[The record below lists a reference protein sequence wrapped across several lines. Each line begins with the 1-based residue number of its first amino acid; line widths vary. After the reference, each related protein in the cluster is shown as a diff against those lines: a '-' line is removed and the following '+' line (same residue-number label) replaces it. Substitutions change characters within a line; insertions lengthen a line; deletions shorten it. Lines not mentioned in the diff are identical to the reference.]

1 MSERN
6 GSSIHPVFAVIAA
19 IVISA
24 GIIGIY
30 LWVTWTGPV
39 HAGEVTSLYAYPI
52 HRELSTGSGLGGV
65 NGGPN
70 VTDEVIVIAN
80 VRIKSTT
87 KLPLFL
93 ADSYGNLTLASGDVQ
108 QSLAASGSD
117 FRKVFVA
124 YPDLA
129 PQQKAP
135 VPRDITMTPGQVVE
149 GQLIFHFPIT
159 AAQWNGRKGFDVD
172 IRFIH
177 QNDLILHT
185 QTSQGQAVQA
195 PPAAH

>member
-1 MSERN
+1 MSEKS
-6 GSSIHPVFAVIAA
+6 GSSIHPVFAVIGA
-19 IVISA
+19 IVLSV
-24 GIIGIY
+24 GIVAAY
-30 LWVTWTGPV
+30 VWATWTGPV
-39 HAGEVTSLYAYPI
+39 HAGTVTSLYAYPI

-80 VRIKSTT
+80 VQVKSTT

-93 ADSYGNLTLASGDVQ
+93 NEMYGNLTLPNGEVE

-117 FRKVFVA
+117 YRKVFVA

-129 PQQKAP
+129 PQQKTP
-135 VPRDITMTPGQVVE
+135 LPHDITMTPGQVID

-159 AAQWNGRKGFDVD
+159 EAQWNGRQAFDVD

-177 QNDLILHT
+177 QDDLVLHT
-185 QTSQGQAVQA
+185 GPGQK
-195 PPAAH
+195 PATGQ

>member
-6 GSSIHPVFAVIAA
+6 GSSIHPLFAVVAA
-19 IVISA
+19 IVVSA
-24 GIIGIY
+24 GLIGAY
-30 LWVTWTGPV
+30 VWATWTGPV

-93 ADSYGNLTLASGDVQ
+93 NEAYGNLTLDSGEVE

-117 FRKVFVA
+117 YRKVFVA
-124 YPDLA
+124 YPALA
-129 PQQKAP
+129 PQQKAAL
-135 VPRDITMTPGQVVE
+135 PRDVTMSPGQVVE
-149 GQLIFHFPIT
+149 GQMIFHFPIT
-159 AAQWNGRKGFDVD
+159 EAQWNGRQGFDVD

-177 QNDLILHT
+177 QNDLVLHT
-185 QTSQGQAVQA
+185 PAPHGSGTS
-195 PPAAH
+195 H

>member
-1 MSERN
+1 MSETN
-6 GSSIHPVFAVIAA
+6 EAGIHPIFAVIAA
-19 IVISA
+19 VVISA
-24 GIIGIY
+24 GIIAIY

-39 HAGEVTSLYAYPI
+39 HAGQVTSLYAYPI

-70 VTDEVIVIAN
+70 ITDEVIVIAD

-93 ADSYGNLTLASGDVQ
+93 HDMYGNLTLPNGQVE

-117 FRKVFVA
+117 YRKVFVA

-129 PQQKAP
+129 SQQKTP
-135 VPRDITMTPGQVVE
+135 VPRDVTMTPGQVIE
-149 GQLIFHFPIT
+149 GQLVFHYPIT
-159 AAQWNGRKGFDVD
+159 AAQWNGRQAFDVD
-172 IRFIH
+172 IQFIH
-177 QNDLILHT
+177 QDDLVLHT
-185 QTSQGQAVQA
+185 PPPQGSGAS
-195 PPAAH
+195 H

>member
-19 IVISA
+19 VVVSA
-24 GIIGIY
+24 GIVAAY
-30 LWVTWTGPV
+30 VWATWTGPV
-39 HAGEVTSLYAYPI
+39 HTGAVTSLSAYSI

-65 NGGPN
+65 NGAPN

-80 VRIKSTT
+80 VQIKSTT

-93 ADSYGNLTLASGDVQ
+93 NEMYGNLTLANGEVL

-117 FRKVFVA
+117 YRKVFVA
-124 YPDLA
+124 YPALA
-129 PQQKAP
+129 SEQKTP
-135 VPRDITMTPGQVVE
+135 VPRDVTMTPGQVLE
-149 GQLIFHFPIT
+149 GQMVFHFPVT
-159 AAQWNGRKGFDVD
+159 QAQWEGRKGFDVD

-177 QNDLILHT
+177 QKDLVLH
-185 QTSQGQAVQA
+185 A
-195 PPAAH
+195 PASAASTATH

>member
-1 MSERN
+1 MSESN
-6 GSSIHPVFAVIAA
+6 GSSIHPVFAVVAA

-24 GIIGIY
+24 GIIGAY
-30 LWVTWTGPV
+30 LWATWTGPV
-39 HAGEVTSLYAYPI
+39 HAGTVTSLYAYPI

-80 VRIKSTT
+80 VQVKSTT

-93 ADSYGNLTLASGDVQ
+93 SEMFGNLTLADGQVE

-117 FRKVFVA
+117 YRKVFVA
-124 YPDLA
+124 YPALA
-129 PQQKAP
+129 SQQKAAM
-135 VPRDITMTPGQVVE
+135 PRDITMTPGQVID

-159 AAQWNGRKGFDVD
+159 EAQWNGRQGFDVD

-177 QNDLILHT
+177 QKDLVLHT
-185 QTSQGQAVQA
+185 GAGQKPGQ
-195 PPAAH
+195 